1 MNYKEEYMKLKAIL
15 QIASGIGLA
24 MVYASMFVYWAVR

>member
-15 QIASGIGLA
+15 QIAEGIGLS
-24 MVYASMFVYWAVR
+24 MIYAGIFIYWAVR